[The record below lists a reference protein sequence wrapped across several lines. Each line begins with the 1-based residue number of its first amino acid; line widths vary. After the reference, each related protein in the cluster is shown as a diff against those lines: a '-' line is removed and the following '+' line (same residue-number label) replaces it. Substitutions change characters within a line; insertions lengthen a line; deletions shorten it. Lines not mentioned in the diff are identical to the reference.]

1 MILLR
6 SVVYFA
12 AMSLTVFAYGLV
24 IVVAGRWL
32 PIETLDRLGAQW
44 GRLNLR
50 LQRLICGL
58 GYRVEG
64 LENVPADRPCIIL
77 AKHQSAWETIALRGI
92 LRHDQSWV
100 LKQELLRIPLF
111 GSALKAVKPI
121 PIDRSAG
128 RKAITRLVDLGSRYL
143 AEGRVVIV
151 FPEGTR
157 TAPGERGRYG
167 IGGALLAER
176 SGIDVVPIA
185 HNAGVF
191 WRRRGVNKYP
201 GEVQVR
207 IGPVIAVQGKRAS
220 EINRLVEAWIE
231 KQQEELP
238 LERQ

>member
-1 MILLR
+1 MTLLR
-6 SVVYFA
+6 SLIYFA
-12 AMSLTVFAYGLV
+12 CMSLTIVAFGLL
-24 IVVAGRWL
+24 ITLFGRWM
-32 PIETLDRLGAQW
+32 TSTKLDRLGGHW

-50 LQRLICGL
+50 LQRVICGL
-58 GYRVEG
+58 DYRVEG
-64 LENVPADRPCIIL
+64 LENLPLDGPCIVL

-92 LRHDQSWV
+92 LRDDQSWV

-111 GSALKAVKPI
+111 GSALKSGKPI

-128 RKAITRLVDLGSRYL
+128 RKAITKLVEQGREYL
-143 AEGRVVIV
+143 AEGRILII

-201 GEVQVR
+201 GEIQVR
-207 IGPVIAVQGKRAS
+207 IGPVVKVNGKRAS
-220 EINRLVEAWIE
+220 EINREVEAWIE
-231 KQQEELP
+231 EQQSTLP
-238 LERQ
+238 LERE